1 MSKTWYQ
8 IQAKSNEGKA
18 TADISIHDEIG
29 MWGVSA
35 SQFMADVK
43 ALGPVDEI
51 NLSIHSPGGDVLDG
65 WAIYNALRSNKARV
79 NVQIEG
85 LAASMASVIAMAADK
100 ITMHENSFMMIHEPW
115 GMAIG
120 DAEEMRDTA
129 DLLDK
134 LGNGLVNAYVDRT
147 GNDEETIRG
156 WMKAETWMDGKEAK
170 ARGFADE
177 VTGKVALSA
186 KIDTRR
192 FKMTPQSL
200 TQNSDST
207 PIVATVEGTPP
218 DAPVEPTAPVDAQV
232 ENPAVEP
239 VAPVVTES
247 EPAPQASLIQRAIA
261 ALTGRPDSGAI
272 QAKLD
277 EANALV
283 ATLQATNASLT
294 ARISELE
301 PLAKE
306 REELLNAIQTAEQ
319 LAAAQIAQAG
329 FTPASEQTL
338 PQATNA
344 QAKSKLEQFAELTGE
359 ERTAFYNAN
368 REELTKFI
376 QTPSPS
382 K

>member
-1 MSKTWYQ
+1 MKTWYQ
-8 IQAKSNEGKA
+8 IQAKSSGDKKA
-18 TADISIHDEIG
+18 ADISIHDEIG
-29 MWGVSA
+29 LWGVSA
-35 SQFMADVK
+35 SRFLADVK
-43 ALGPVDEI
+43 ALGAVDEI

-65 WAIYNALRSNKARV
+65 WAIYNALRSNKAHV
-79 NVQIEG
+79 NVRVEG

-100 ITMHENSFMMIHEPW
+100 ITMHENSYMMIHEPW

-134 LGNGLVNAYVDRT
+134 LGNGLVSAYVDRT

-177 VTGKVALSA
+177 LTGKVAMVA

-192 FKMTPQSL
+192 FKMTPASL
-200 TQNSDST
+200 STNSDST
-207 PIVATVEGTPP
+207 PIVATVDATPS
-218 DAPVEPTAPVDAQV
+218 DAPVEETPVEAQV
-232 ENPAVEP
+232 ENPTVEETP
-239 VAPVVTES
+239 AVTET
-247 EPAPQASLIQRAIA
+247 EAAPQASLIQRAIA
-261 ALTGRPDSGAI
+261 ALTGRPDTSAI
-272 QAKLD
+272 QAQLT
-277 EANALV
+277 EAQNLN

-294 ARISELE
+294 ARIAELE
-301 PLAKE
+301 PLARE
-306 REELLNAIQTAEQ
+306 RDELLAAIQTAEQ

-329 FTPASEQTL
+329 FTPASELEL
-338 PQATNA
+338 PQATNV
-344 QAKSKLEQFAELTGE
+344 QAKSKLEQFNELSGD
-359 ERTAFYNAN
+359 ERTAFYNAH

-376 QTPSPS
+376 QTPS